1 MGSLEIA
8 PGSLV
13 YLDTVTIIY
22 SVEMLAEFWPRLQ
35 PLWKM
40 SASRQLTLCT
50 SELALHETL
59 VGPLKRNNK
68 ELADDYAELLSG
80 SDVRMLPITRPVLQ
94 LAAQLRADTGVQ
106 TPDAIHAATALL
118 AACDVF
124 LSNDA
129 DFRRIAKLPLRMVV
143 ST

>member
-1 MGSLEIA
+1 
-8 PGSLV
+8 
-13 YLDTVTIIY
+13 
-22 SVEMLAEFWPRLQ
+22 
-35 PLWKM
+35 
-40 SASRQLTLCT
+40 
-50 SELALHETL
+50 
-59 VGPLKRNNK
+59 
-68 ELADDYAELLSG
+68 
-80 SDVRMLPITRPVLQ
+80 MLPITRPVQQ

-129 DFRRIAKLPLRMVV
+129 DFRRIAKLPLRMVL